1 LTFLGGFLLENRA
14 PTKSIVEGAFLAAI
28 TAILFII
35 SIYIPL
41 LGTLVSFLCPLP
53 IIILYL
59 RHSLKFTIISI
70 FISGILVSIIA
81 GPLQGLMILLGFG
94 ILGVT
99 LGYTIKKEL
108 SFNEIILLGSIASL
122 FSKVM
127 IILIGIWLL
136 DINLLIF
143 DVEQIDKIVTQS
155 LNFYQGIGLTGE
167 QLDFLKESLTQT
179 LNIFRIVFPAMLIL
193 ASVFDVFI
201 NYIVARVVLK
211 RFGYNLP
218 GFSSFS
224 NWRASKSFFW
234 SYLLG
239 IISIFLG
246 VKYNIPLLNKIGVNV
261 QIFFTIVFFVCGLSL
276 VNFLLE
282 RYKIKSFLKWIIYIM
297 ICIQP
302 ILSQIITWT
311 GILDIWIDF
320 RKLIE
325 ARVK

>member
-1 LTFLGGFLLENRA
+1 MEDRV

-59 RHSLKFTIISI
+59 RHSLKFTIISV
-70 FISGILVSIIA
+70 FVSGVLVSIIA
-81 GPLQGLMILLGFG
+81 GPLQGLMVLLGFG

-99 LGYTIKKEL
+99 LGYAIKKEL
-108 SFNEIILLGSIASL
+108 SSNEIILLGSIASL
-122 FSKVM
+122 SSKII
-127 IILIGIWLL
+127 IILIGIWFL
-136 DINLLIF
+136 DINPLIF
-143 DVEQIDKIVTQS
+143 DVDQIDRIITQS
-155 LNFYQGIGLTGE
+155 LNFYQSIGLTGE
-167 QLDFLKESLTQT
+167 QLDFLKESLSQT

-193 ASVFDVFI
+193 ASIFDVFI

-224 NWRASKSFFW
+224 NWRAPKSFFW
-234 SYLLG
+234 SYFLG
-239 IISIFLG
+239 IILIFLG
-246 VKYNIPLLNKIGVNV
+246 VKYNIALLNKIGLNV
-261 QIFFTIVFFVCGLSL
+261 QIFFTLTFFVCGLSL
-276 VNFLLE
+276 VGFLLE
-282 RYKIKSFLKWIIYIM
+282 RYKIKSFVKWIIYIM

-302 ILSQIITWT
+302 IFSQIATWI
-311 GILDIWIDF
+311 GMLDVWIDF
-320 RKLIE
+320 RKLILNKE
-325 ARVK
+325 R